1 MYVHWQQRYEN
12 VIIELDRKQSAE
24 LVADLTTLTADLGY
38 STKVLEILLANV
50 KEVLPDVRSQE

>member
-24 LVADLTTLTADLGY
+24 LVADLTMLTADLGY